1 MSRIISANKL
11 NRFWKNGILP
21 IKNLI
26 TNKIKTKDDLM
37 ANTVEGYIPD
47 ALVVKQGFQEL
58 NDSLGELF
66 TICKAQTIIS
76 IPANGYIADQIV
88 NIPVPTGYS
97 IIAIKNFTSTSRGQI
112 PISQIVLN
120 SDNLRFT
127 AINFHSIA
135 AENVTFVFEVLC
147 LLSSCTK

>member
-47 ALVVKQGFQEL
+47 ALAVKQGFQEL
-58 NDSLGELF
+58 NDSL
-66 TICKAQTIIS
+66 
-76 IPANGYIADQIV
+76 
-88 NIPVPTGYS
+88 
-97 IIAIKNFTSTSRGQI
+97 
-112 PISQIVLN
+112 
-120 SDNLRFT
+120 DNLKSASFQSLVLDTEWACVTYERDKNYLIALHAIDGRALIGLFSTTYTEHFDILVNVGNMVCACNFDGGRF
-127 AINFHSIA
+127 NFNNTNGFDIQFSM
-135 AENVTFVFEVLC
+135 TQL
-147 LLSSCTK
+147 